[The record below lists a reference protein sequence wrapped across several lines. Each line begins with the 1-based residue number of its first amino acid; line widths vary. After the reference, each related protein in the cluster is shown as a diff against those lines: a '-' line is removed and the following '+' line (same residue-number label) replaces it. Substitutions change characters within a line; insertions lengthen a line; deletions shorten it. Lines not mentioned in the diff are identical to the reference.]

1 MPKDERPDTRSRAVA
16 DRRIALKKPTGW
28 FAAGR
33 EVARAMSLL
42 SDGAFKL
49 YVHVCLSADRS
60 TGRLKVDH
68 GELAAA
74 LRKSRRSIVKYVEE
88 VRQCGI
94 CTTRQAVNQH
104 ADGEIEICDG
114 FWPYV
119 KSIGTEERGEVS
131 YVEIVRQLLA
141 ARTCVNKVFNP
152 ADEHLARQMF
162 RDHVE
167 LKQIEHGVLLGCA
180 RRYVALLKGT
190 AVGPIA
196 GLRYFSS
203 TIQEVQALQT
213 SEDYWRHLAVRVA
226 KFEQQWVTARQA

>member
-1 MPKDERPDTRSRAVA
+1 M
-16 DRRIALKKPTGW
+16 
-28 FAAGR
+28 
-33 EVARAMSLL
+33 
-42 SDGAFKL
+42 
-49 YVHVCLSADRS
+49 
-60 TGRLKVDH
+60 
-68 GELAAA
+68 
-74 LRKSRRSIVKYVEE
+74 KYVEE
-88 VRQCGI
+88 LRQCGI

-104 ADGEIEICDG
+104 ADGNIEICDG

-119 KSIGTEERGEVS
+119 KSIRTEETGENVSS

-141 ARTCVNKVFNP
+141 ARACVNKMFNP

-190 AVGPIA
+190 ATGPIA
-196 GLRYFSS
+196 GLKYFSS

-213 SEDYWRHLAVRVA
+213 SEDYWRQLALRVA
-226 KFEQQWVTARQA
+226 RSEQQWASRRR